1 METRLRLLLVDAG
14 LPEPIIGH
22 AVIDSDGYFAGT
34 PDLAYVDAKIAIEYE
49 GTHHQE
55 DAAVYAD
62 DIERRERMEAA
73 GWLVIRVVKE
83 HITHR
88 RSWLI
93 QRVRQALADR
103 LPH

>member
-14 LPEPIIGH
+14 LPEPVVQHTI
-22 AVIDSDGYFAGT
+22 IDSDGYFAGT
-34 PDLAYVDAKIAIEYE
+34 PDLAYVEAKIAIEYE
-49 GTHHQE
+49 GKHHQE
-55 DAAVYAD
+55 DVAVYAD

-83 HITHR
+83 HLIHR
-88 RSWLI
+88 QNWLI

-103 LPH
+103 MPH